1 MASDPKADAA
11 LALHRFGVSPRPGS
25 IAAIA
30 SDPRGAL
37 LADLDRAGAG
47 RIPDADLL
55 PSGPACARGICLPGG
70 ATRGPARRTRHAAGQ
85 CARHRRL
92 VTGHETGGS
101 TVRAGQRPDPI
112 PVLACRSRFIS
123 TKPRRASMPRSAPR
137 SASPSGWSGSG
148 RTISAFRPTRAVCA
162 RSAGAFERE
171 AIRAHVLGRFG
182 DMLLAVEIPSGD
194 ADLSRQC
201 ALDRSR
207 TRPPACGRSAAS
219 TKISPARSSSCI
231 RSACA
236 ASTPRTTSPGSPM

>member
-85 CARHRRL
+85 CARRRRL

-101 TVRAGQRPDPI
+101 TVRAGSAQTQSRSWRAAADLSRRSQGALQCRARRRDRFRRTAGLVLVEPFLRFGGQGQCAPD
-112 PVLACRSRFIS
+112 LRRLRARSD
-123 TKPRRASMPRSAPR
+123 PRA
-137 SASPSGWSGSG
+137 
-148 RTISAFRPTRAVCA
+148 CA
-162 RSAGAFERE
+162 RALRRHAAG
-171 AIRAHVLGRFG
+171 GR
-182 DMLLAVEIPSGD
+182 IPSGD

-219 TKISPARSSSCI
+219 TKISPAKSSSCI

-236 ASTPRTTSPGSPM
+236 ASTPRRTSPGSPM